1 MPNHNQL
8 EALTSTQAS
17 LIDAALSAGSLK
29 VSELVKIHWPSPDGA
44 KVYSWWNC
52 LADSA
57 YTTPLTAWLAGDPL
71 VPGFIA
77 QDEHKAERFHT
88 ITRTADLSDDVVSMR
103 VVNYGRTFEGLC
115 YQHRGGVKVE
125 FFYFF
130 PEIADDAAGTAY
142 SVINWFT
149 GHLRKADS
157 ANEDFVNVSVR
168 KGIRS
173 PQVLVPSRV
182 PASNCQWYFNG
193 EHAAGIAD
201 NPCDYDRHLAGTRGT
216 LNGGSPW
223 TSCNHTL
230 NQGTNNCLAIMG
242 DSLSYGGDDYTIE
255 STLIGRGDHKTR
267 STTIGNEIRLENL
280 PVLYGEWHIKQL
292 QLARYAKEYNPS
304 EDNQDQGTIRTVFK
318 VSEGPIQEIT
328 EVKVMDRDL
337 PRTDGLGLEV
347 RLGTQRQ
354 SATTYSADMLNLNR
368 TAHIRGDVNPVDPT
382 GVQAQ
387 DILGE
392 CKGKGRNTVNIYAA
406 DATYTQAY
414 TYNRADCFTDLLL
427 NQWYGYRMDK
437 ARLSLDDVV
446 YLRALS
452 SNFHAYVQQRT
463 VQQLFEDICL
473 AAVGGGSPGWFRP
486 FWYNGKLRIL
496 PILNTNLAL
505 TDIPQIKSNFGS
517 TRNVIIDPSTK
528 LARIEPFYRDHDEIP
543 TAYTVTINDAQHG
556 SIERPITFNADLD
569 QYKEGSLY
577 GDSSKRRDPRTVA
590 GFGLTTEAEARVLGE
605 FLVKMG
611 PFATG
616 GLMNNCSV
624 TFTICAVSSIG
635 LNLHENKIVKLPTAS
650 NDRLEKYTDTD
661 SNQFQYFMVTGMRRT
676 PRLEL
681 EVTAQA
687 WAKPFWD
694 DFCVDAGGTASGY
707 VTWPAG
713 DTDAIDG
720 EFGVRTMIYSV
731 TADRG
736 ASSYAI
742 PTTINT
748 ANVTLARWTHTITAL
763 PTDGYSYNVW
773 HESAAIGFKVWYNG
787 QGWIYHGSGVDTT
800 TFPANALQVGDTLE
814 VEYDYNGGTERR
826 YYRHNGTT
834 VHTDTTG
841 TIDPIAEIAA
851 VCITTGDY
859 IGPISYYVEYSGCT
873 PDYAIQ
879 PVGQSGGSVVS
890 GTPGSGS
897 VPPFDV
903 LYWLVNEIPDPVL
916 EVEVN
921 S

>member
-1 MPNHNQL
+1 
-8 EALTSTQAS
+8 
-17 LIDAALSAGSLK
+17 
-29 VSELVKIHWPSPDGA
+29 
-44 KVYSWWNC
+44 
-52 LADSA
+52 
-57 YTTPLTAWLAGDPL
+57 
-71 VPGFIA
+71 
-77 QDEHKAERFHT
+77 
-88 ITRTADLSDDVVSMR
+88 
-103 VVNYGRTFEGLC
+103 
-115 YQHRGGVKVE
+115 
-125 FFYFF
+125 
-130 PEIADDAAGTAY
+130 
-142 SVINWFT
+142 
-149 GHLRKADS
+149 
-157 ANEDFVNVSVR
+157 
-168 KGIRS
+168 
-173 PQVLVPSRV
+173 
-182 PASNCQWYFNG
+182 
-193 EHAAGIAD
+193 
-201 NPCDYDRHLAGTRGT
+201 
-216 LNGGSPW
+216 
-223 TSCNHTL
+223 
-230 NQGTNNCLAIMG
+230 
-242 DSLSYGGDDYTIE
+242 
-255 STLIGRGDHKTR
+255 
-267 STTIGNEIRLENL
+267 
-280 PVLYGEWHIKQL
+280 
-292 QLARYAKEYNPS
+292 
-304 EDNQDQGTIRTVFK
+304 
-318 VSEGPIQEIT
+318 
-328 EVKVMDRDL
+328 
-337 PRTDGLGLEV
+337 
-347 RLGTQRQ
+347 
-354 SATTYSADMLNLNR
+354 
-368 TAHIRGDVNPVDPT
+368 
-382 GVQAQ
+382 
-387 DILGE
+387 
-392 CKGKGRNTVNIYAA
+392 
-406 DATYTQAY
+406 
-414 TYNRADCFTDLLL
+414 
-427 NQWYGYRMDK
+427 
-437 ARLSLDDVV
+437 
-446 YLRALS
+446 
-452 SNFHAYVQQRT
+452 
-463 VQQLFEDICL
+463 
-473 AAVGGGSPGWFRP
+473 
-486 FWYNGKLRIL
+486 
-496 PILNTNLAL
+496 
-505 TDIPQIKSNFGS
+505 
-517 TRNVIIDPSTK
+517 
-528 LARIEPFYRDHDEIP
+528 
-543 TAYTVTINDAQHG
+543 
-556 SIERPITFNADLD
+556 
-569 QYKEGSLY
+569 
-577 GDSSKRRDPRTVA
+577 
-590 GFGLTTEAEARVLGE
+590 
-605 FLVKMG
+605 MG